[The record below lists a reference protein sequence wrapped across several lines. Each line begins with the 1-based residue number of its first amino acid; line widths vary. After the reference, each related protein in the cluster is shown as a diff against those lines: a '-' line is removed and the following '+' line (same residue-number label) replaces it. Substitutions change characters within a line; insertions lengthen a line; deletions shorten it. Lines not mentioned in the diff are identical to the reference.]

1 RAADVFHG
9 LQPLPDRVRLGLR
22 LDRRADLRPR
32 RLGPDQARVQQV
44 RHAGARAVLGGAV
57 QTVNLIADA
66 RYTDDKPNVLHA
78 VKTDQLLVDG
88 VYLKPAQKTGWHKHP
103 DADRAYICVQGNG
116 ELVLETVAAG
126 NELRIPLGP
135 A

>member
-1 RAADVFHG
+1 M
-9 LQPLPDRVRLGLR
+9 
-22 LDRRADLRPR
+22 
-32 RLGPDQARVQQV
+32 
-44 RHAGARAVLGGAV
+44 

-103 DADRAYICVQGNG
+103 DADRAYICVQGDG
-116 ELVLETVAAG
+116 ELVLETVSAG

-135 A
+135 GAVALAPRGVFYDLIAGPRGMVCSALSKFPVRVVEKG

>member
-1 RAADVFHG
+1 M
-9 LQPLPDRVRLGLR
+9 
-22 LDRRADLRPR
+22 
-32 RLGPDQARVQQV
+32 
-44 RHAGARAVLGGAV
+44 

-103 DADRAYICVQGNG
+103 DADRAFVCVQGSG

-126 NELRIPLGP
+126 NELRLPLVPGAVALAPREVFHDLIAGP
-135 A
+135 QGMVCSALSKFPVRVVEKG